1 MKLGYKDGRTSK
13 YGCNADSDDEFEK
26 QSGNYWEEDFEL
38 YYNDA
43 VKKGYN
49 LAIKNCTNWY
59 DISKED
65 YMKAIEETLKE
76 CIDEIRKVSQDMKF
90 TQMSEKFTY
99 ALLLKLSYVVLE
111 KNEEHDYS
119 FLLDA

>member
-1 MKLGYKDGRTSK
+1 
-13 YGCNADSDDEFEK
+13 
-26 QSGNYWEEDFEL
+26 
-38 YYNDA
+38 
-43 VKKGYN
+43 
-49 LAIKNCTNWY
+49 
-59 DISKED
+59 
-65 YMKAIEETLKE
+65 MKAIEETLKE

-99 ALLLKLSYVVLE
+99 VLLLKLSYVVLE